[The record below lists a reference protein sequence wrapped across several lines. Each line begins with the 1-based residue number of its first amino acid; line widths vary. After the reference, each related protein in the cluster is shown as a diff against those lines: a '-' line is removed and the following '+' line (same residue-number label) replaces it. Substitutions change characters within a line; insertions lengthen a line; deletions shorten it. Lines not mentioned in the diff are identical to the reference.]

1 YNTLSKVNHLLIKS
15 TSKNELFEKICD
27 VFVNY
32 GEFDLAGLFIL
43 DDKNKLKLTKYSGKN
58 KQDIEYL
65 FFANDKF
72 QNPHESWPTIKSFNK
87 KSIFINNDTLQNK
100 NLTVF
105 KQKMLEY
112 GFQSSCALPI
122 IQNGKTIGVI
132 NLYSKKPH
140 IFDKKTYEL
149 LKEIVD
155 DINYALDKF
164 ENQKWMQ
171 MFSVALNSGFDF
183 VVITDFKFDIVYVNE
198 TTLLA
203 SGYKKEELLG
213 KNHRIFSSELHS
225 KEFAKNFYTTL
236 KNKKIFADIILYR
249 TKNGQIIQS
258 YTTVVPYEFNNE
270 IYYIAIG
277 KDLSKDKGLQFKLD
291 YYINHDPV
299 TSLYNQKYF
308 LENIDIY
315 LKEINEK
322 KLKYALVILDPKDFT
337 NINTYYGFSVGDDVL
352 REIVRKLQNIIKP
365 GDIIARL
372 SENKFGLFVKNLYA
386 KEQILDYIEILKDTL
401 SKPITV
407 SYGNINIEFNI
418 GVSFFPDNAKNAQ
431 DLLAKAYVAL
441 KHAKEGN
448 YPYKFYQKEDEE
460 QLIKQIQLKKD
471 LEKAV
476 KENEFTLYYQ
486 PYVKNALSEICGAE
500 CLLRWD
506 HNGKIIAPS
515 VFIETLEATGLIEYV
530 EDFIIDKV
538 AYFQKTILTQYK
550 KTIPI
555 SINIAPNSFKS
566 KSIIRKLTNAITKY
580 DLDPKYLSI
589 EILERLFIENFDYI
603 KQILHTIKG
612 LGVSIALD
620 DFGTGYSSLS
630 YLSQLPINTI
640 KIDISFIKTLET
652 NQTSYQ
658 LVKAIASISKN
669 LNLKTIAEGV
679 ENSNQQKILKDLEI
693 DCLQGYLFYKPMDE
707 ENFKQLL
714 NSTIYTI

>member
-1 YNTLSKVNHLLIKS
+1 M
-15 TSKNELFEKICD
+15 D
-27 VFVNY
+27 
-32 GEFDLAGLFIL
+32 
-43 DDKNKLKLTKYSGKN
+43 
-58 KQDIEYL
+58 
-65 FFANDKF
+65 
-72 QNPHESWPTIKSFNK
+72 
-87 KSIFINNDTLQNK
+87 
-100 NLTVF
+100 
-105 KQKMLEY
+105 
-112 GFQSSCALPI
+112 
-122 IQNGKTIGVI
+122 
-132 NLYSKKPH
+132 
-140 IFDKKTYEL
+140 
-149 LKEIVD
+149 
-155 DINYALDKF
+155 
-164 ENQKWMQ
+164 
-171 MFSVALNSGFDF
+171 
-183 VVITDFKFDIVYVNE
+183 
-198 TTLLA
+198 
-203 SGYKKEELLG
+203 
-213 KNHRIFSSELHS
+213 
-225 KEFAKNFYTTL
+225 
-236 KNKKIFADIILYR
+236 
-249 TKNGQIIQS
+249 
-258 YTTVVPYEFNNE
+258 
-270 IYYIAIG
+270 
-277 KDLSKDKGLQFKLD
+277 
-291 YYINHDPV
+291 
-299 TSLYNQKYF
+299 
-308 LENIDIY
+308 
-315 LKEINEK
+315 
-322 KLKYALVILDPKDFT
+322 
-337 NINTYYGFSVGDDVL
+337 
-352 REIVRKLQNIIKP
+352 
-365 GDIIARL
+365 
-372 SENKFGLFVKNLYA
+372 
-386 KEQILDYIEILKDTL
+386 
-401 SKPITV
+401 
-407 SYGNINIEFNI
+407 IEFNI

-486 PYVKNALSEICGAE
+486 PYVKNASSEICGAE

-506 HNGKIIAPS
+506 HNGKIIAPG

-566 KSIIRKLTNAITKY
+566 KSIIRKLTNAIKKY